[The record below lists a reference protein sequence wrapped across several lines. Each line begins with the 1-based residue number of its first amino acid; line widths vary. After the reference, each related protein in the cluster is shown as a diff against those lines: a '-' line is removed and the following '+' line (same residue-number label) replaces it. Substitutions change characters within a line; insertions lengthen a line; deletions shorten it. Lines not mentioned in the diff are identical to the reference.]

1 MSFLYGLKLT
11 YDQMY
16 ALADIDSR
24 NVLDYCPFVHSI
36 TMTADDMPHLVAA
49 LEMRA
54 LPNWTKPTE
63 CGLYRGEMRREGV
76 TLRLNHLEGE
86 MTCAKR

>member
-1 MSFLYGLKLT
+1 MSFIYGLELT
-11 YDQMY
+11 DDQLY

-54 LPNWTKPTE
+54 LPNWTTPTE
-63 CGLYRGEMRREGV
+63 CGLYRGEIQREGV
-76 TLRLNHLEGE
+76 TLRQNHLEGE
-86 MTCAKR
+86 IVCVRQ